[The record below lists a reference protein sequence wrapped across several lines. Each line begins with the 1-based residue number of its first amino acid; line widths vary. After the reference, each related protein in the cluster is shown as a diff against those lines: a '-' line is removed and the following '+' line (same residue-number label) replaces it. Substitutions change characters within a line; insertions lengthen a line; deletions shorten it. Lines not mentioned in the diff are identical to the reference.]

1 MKHALIKA
9 SGLAF
14 VAGIGVA
21 CAWGMNERWAP
32 ATALEQRA
40 SGGQTDLQKFTAP
53 QIAEK
58 AKPAPTAQAPETT
71 GLGSPVVGQ
80 SSTQGA
86 ADAAGEK
93 SGFEAEV
100 RRVRAAVDQ
109 TLSRTRES
117 FGTASARR
125 VRAAVDQTLR
135 RTQELFR
142 TAAD

>member
-21 CAWGMNERWAP
+21 CAWGMNERRAP
-32 ATALEQRA
+32 ATALEQKA
-40 SGGQTDLQKFTAP
+40 SGGQPDLQKFTAP
-53 QIAEK
+53 QMAEK
-58 AKPAPTAQAPETT
+58 AKPAPTAQAPERT
-71 GLGSPVVGQ
+71 GLGSPAVGQ
-80 SSTQGA
+80 SSTQRAA

-93 SGFEAEV
+93 SGFGAEV

-109 TLSRTRES
+109 TLSRTH
-117 FGTASARR
+117 
-125 VRAAVDQTLR
+125 
-135 RTQELFR
+135 ELLR